1 MVTSEEVWV
10 PWEADPE
17 IRGRWAT
24 WLMWT
29 VNPVGRWRR
38 QPKKDCHP
46 TSYYLGKPAWDS
58 GGEGTLPWEILPH
71 ECAGDARSN
80 TLLAVVLGR
89 CDARD
94 MLIQYIWLPYYN
106 TRPPFCSLRTKA
118 LSCIPARDKT
128 NPGNGKLRRDRGEPR
143 FSLPISRLFL
153 LFWETPK
160 DSSSWR

>member
-17 IRGRWAT
+17 ITGRWAT

-46 TSYYLGKPAWDS
+46 TSYYFGKPAWDS
-58 GGEGTLPWEILPH
+58 GGEGTLPWEILLH
-71 ECAGDARSN
+71 ECARDARSN
-80 TLLAVVLGR
+80 TLLEVVLGR

-106 TRPPFCSLRTKA
+106 TRPPLLLSENKGTLLYPCKGQDQPRQWKAETRQRRTTF
-118 LSCIPARDKT
+118 LSPH
-128 NPGNGKLRRDRGEPR
+128 L
-143 FSLPISRLFL
+143 
-153 LFWETPK
+153 
-160 DSSSWR
+160 